1 MSILLIGVLGF
12 VGGVLTTC
20 AALLAFVA
28 LCGIGYK
35 GQSEFERK
43 YHEAQE
49 WEKGEA
55 VSSGAH
61 AP

>member
-1 MSILLIGVLGF
+1 MTIMLIGALGF
-12 VGGVLTTC
+12 VSGVLATC

-28 LCGIGYK
+28 LCGFGYK

-49 WEKGEA
+49 WEEGEA
-55 VSSGAH
+55 
-61 AP
+61 APSKG